1 MENQYNLYLQFF
13 FFFKISFKYT
23 EWIVNYLRYNYL
35 LLGHYF
41 PLPKSLSS
49 YKNQT
54 DFLKNKMSF
63 SWFNHEYQYLTDLCM
78 YEPSAFILRIRILTN
93 SQDLFKRMFP
103 EAVILASFLQ
113 QLSFYAELGEILWY
127 RMLFKQQKYLQP

>member
-1 MENQYNLYLQFF
+1 
-13 FFFKISFKYT
+13 
-23 EWIVNYLRYNYL
+23 
-35 LLGHYF
+35 
-41 PLPKSLSS
+41 
-49 YKNQT
+49 
-54 DFLKNKMSF
+54 MSF
-63 SWFNHEYQYLTDLCM
+63 SWFNQEYQYLTDLCM